1 MVLNKFLNKAYR
13 NVNITFKSFNNLKT
27 LTKLFIIFLILLFM
41 TCIFNSLN
49 NENELRLMENFT
61 QIEFT
66 KDYEKKKDEDIYD
79 DFYSKY
85 YNDIFLNKKRHEK
98 EFEYITSLSKKN
110 SNTKILDVGCGTGYT
125 TKLFNE
131 KKYDITGLD
140 KSESMIKVAESNYP
154 KCEFMVNDILNNNI
168 LDYDS
173 FSHIVCLGK
182 TIYEIKDKER
192 FFENCFSLLSVG
204 GFLIIHLVDRNKFKP
219 YVYNKD
225 KNTLY
230 DPEKYGKKIDE
241 LIIKFDNKSEF
252 TSKYNIKNTPLN
264 NEVDDNI
271 TPHSS
276 YNEKFM
282 YYDKSNK
289 NRNKIKE
296 YERNLYMPDTS
307 KILNCAQSKNFKLHK
322 KFKLE
327 EVEYNNEYL
336 YVFKKKMD

>member
-1 MVLNKFLNKAYR
+1 
-13 NVNITFKSFNNLKT
+13 
-27 LTKLFIIFLILLFM
+27 
-41 TCIFNSLN
+41 
-49 NENELRLMENFT
+49 
-61 QIEFT
+61 
-66 KDYEKKKDEDIYD
+66 
-79 DFYSKY
+79 
-85 YNDIFLNKKRHEK
+85 
-98 EFEYITSLSKKN
+98 
-110 SNTKILDVGCGTGYT
+110 
-125 TKLFNE
+125 
-131 KKYDITGLD
+131 
-140 KSESMIKVAESNYP
+140 MIKVAESNYP

-296 YERNLYMPDTS
+296 YERNLYMPFTS